1 MGLEE
6 RSLAGVGTISRRFGS
21 PFSSS
26 SVLLYVHRDYNYY
39 VLFETESSGRPP
51 RFSVEL
57 LSSGLLSLQNSWF
70 MDVLVTMTLTISE
83 TLSKQVCGT
92 NKGLLVSATSR

>member
-1 MGLEE
+1 M
-6 RSLAGVGTISRRFGS
+6 GTISRFGS

-26 SVLLYVHRDYNYY
+26 SVLLYVHSDYNYY
-39 VLFETESSGRPP
+39 VLFETESPGRPP

-70 MDVLVTMTLTISE
+70 MDAVVTDPHN
-83 TLSKQVCGT
+83 Q
-92 NKGLLVSATSR
+92 